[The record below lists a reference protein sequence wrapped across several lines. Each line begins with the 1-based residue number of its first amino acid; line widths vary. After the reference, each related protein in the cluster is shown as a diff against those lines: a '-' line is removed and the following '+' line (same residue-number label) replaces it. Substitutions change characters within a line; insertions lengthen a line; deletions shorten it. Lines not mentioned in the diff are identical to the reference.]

1 MQFLARLAKT
11 VERLDKAAQRCQD
24 EELKD
29 LVKEIYRQLPV
40 LINLLEKIH
49 TIYTELDVL
58 VKTDL
63 KLDVGLYLDV
73 ETPRQERLA
82 DYIQKVREA
91 GQDPNRAVAYLLST
105 GLAKI
110 QVREGELYIVGDQ
123 RY

>member
-24 EELKD
+24 EELRD
-29 LVKEIYRQLPV
+29 LVKEIYRQLSV
-40 LINLLEKIH
+40 LINVLEKVY
-49 TIYTELDVL
+49 TIYSELDVL

-73 ETPRQERLA
+73 EIPRQERLA

-91 GQDPNRAVAYLLST
+91 GQDPDRVVAYLLST
-105 GLAKI
+105 RLAKI